1 MEMAQENVEL
11 VRSIYD
17 AGRRRDTAAFL
28 AAHDPEVEWDISRAP
43 ARSLI
48 AGSHVY
54 VGHDGLKTFFREW
67 YEAWEIVEP
76 DEEELIEAGDAVI
89 SVETTRARGCASGVE
104 VELKHAAVWE
114 IRGAKVIRVTWFG
127 TRAEAF
133 RSAGIGE

>member
-1 MEMAQENVEL
+1 M
-11 VRSIYD
+11 
-17 AGRRRDTAAFL
+17 G
-28 AAHDPEVEWDISRAP
+28 RAP

-48 AGSHVY
+48 AGPHVY
-54 VGHDGLKTFFREW
+54 VGHDGLRTFFREW
-67 YEAWEIVEP
+67 YEAWEIVEA

-89 SVETTRARGCASGVE
+89 WVETTRARGCASGAE

-133 RSAGIGE
+133 QSAGIRE

>member
-1 MEMAQENVEL
+1 MMQENVEL

-17 AGRRRDTAAFL
+17 AGRRRDTAAVL

-48 AGSHVY
+48 AGAHVY
-54 VGHDGLKTFFREW
+54 VGHDGLRTFFREW
-67 YEAWEIVEP
+67 YEAWEIVEA
-76 DEEELIEAGDAVI
+76 DED
-89 SVETTRARGCASGVE
+89 
-104 VELKHAAVWE
+104 AAVWE

-133 RSAGIGE
+133 QSAGMRE